1 MDEKELLLNKYN
13 LDRSLYHTAY
23 IKQKN
28 KKRVNRM
35 KNRIVCK
42 SLVAGMVSFSLLLG
56 QVVPA
61 FGAVQDKESVRKYY
75 HYQDALSEAKKRV
88 VKVAKKDATYDKSSS
103 DTVDEHTD
111 EYGAVTKDI
120 YDEAGNL
127 ECLRRASIW

>member
-1 MDEKELLLNKYN
+1 
-13 LDRSLYHTAY
+13 
-23 IKQKN
+23 
-28 KKRVNRM
+28 M

-42 SLVAGMVSFSLLLG
+42 SLVAGMISFSLLLG

-88 VKVAKKDATYDKSSS
+88 VKIAKKDATYDKRSS

-120 YDEAGNL
+120 YDEAQKHNQRNRQSQRMQA
-127 ECLRRASIW
+127 ED